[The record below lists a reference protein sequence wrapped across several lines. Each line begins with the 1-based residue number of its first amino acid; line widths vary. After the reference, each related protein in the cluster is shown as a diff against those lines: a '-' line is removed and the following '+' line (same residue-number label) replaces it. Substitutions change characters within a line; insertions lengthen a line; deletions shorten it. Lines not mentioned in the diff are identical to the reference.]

1 MKTFSLITIL
11 FLTSFVYSSDICVN
25 SAIINIEKKEKPKNI
40 TDANGKKQGWWLY
53 LGKDKPEKGYPKEGK
68 IEEGYYLD
76 NHKNGVWTKYFKDGV
91 TPRLV
96 GNYIHG
102 RAKGEYTKSFENGQ
116 IKETGTR
123 KNKNM
128 TGSLKRYFENG
139 QISQEKNF
147 NEQGKE
153 DGIQKM
159 YYPNGQIWLEYETK
173 NGIKTGKLIRHTE
186 TGTIKQTITYAKDG
200 TISSKTEVKK
210 PKVIIIVKK
219 EKEVSGDGPTGI
231 GKDTNGK
238 PFKRNGFN
246 KTYNTDKELEMD
258 GKFKN
263 GKLWDGKL
271 YKYDSDGILLKIEIW
286 KLGKYHS
293 EGQL

>member
-1 MKTFSLITIL
+1 MKTLLLLTIS
-11 FLTSFVYSSDICVN
+11 FLTSFVHSHETRISSN
-25 SAIINIEKKEKPKNI
+25 LNLIEQEEEPKNV
-40 TDANGKKQGWWLY
+40 TDINGKKQGPWLY
-53 LGKDKPEKGYPKEGK
+53 LGKDKPEKGYPEEGK
-68 IEEGYYLD
+68 IEEGPYLD
-76 NHKNGVWTKYFKDGV
+76 DHKNGIWTKYHKDGL

-96 GNYIHG
+96 GTYVHG
-102 RAKGEYTKSFENGQ
+102 RAKGEYTKTFENGQ
-116 IKETGTR
+116 VKETGTR
-123 KNKNM
+123 GNKKM
-128 TGSLKRYFENG
+128 TGSLKRYFEDG

-147 NEQGKE
+147 NDLGKE
-153 DGIQKM
+153 NGVQKM
-159 YYPNGQIWLEYETK
+159 YYPNGQIWLEYESK
-173 NGIKTGKLIRHTE
+173 NGVKTGKQIRYTE
-186 TGTIKQTITYAKDG
+186 TGEVKQVITYAEDG
-200 TISSKTEVKK
+200 TIASKE
-210 PKVIIIVKK
+210 
-219 EKEVSGDGPTGI
+219 EKEIKEPVAEKVEVTGNGPTGV

-238 PFKRNGFN
+238 PFEKNGFN

>member
-1 MKTFSLITIL
+1 MKTLLLFTIS
-11 FLTSFVYSSDICVN
+11 FLTSFVYSAEVRTYSILN
-25 SAIINIEKKEKPKNI
+25 LIEQEEEPKNV
-40 TDANGKKQGWWLY
+40 TDINGKKQGLWLF
-53 LGKDKPEKGYPKEGK
+53 LGKDKPDKGYPAEGK
-68 IEEGYYLD
+68 IEEGPYLD
-76 NHKNGVWTKYFKDGV
+76 DHKNGVWTKYHKDGI

-96 GNYIHG
+96 GTYVHG
-102 RAKGEYTKSFENGQ
+102 RAKGEYTKTFENGQ
-116 IKETGTR
+116 VKETGTR
-123 KNKNM
+123 GNKKM
-128 TGSLKRYFENG
+128 TGTLKRYFEDG

-147 NEQGKE
+147 NELGKE

-159 YYPNGQIWLEYETK
+159 YYPNGQVWLEYETK
-173 NGIKTGKLIRHTE
+173 NGVKTGKQTRYTE
-186 TGTIKQTITYAKDG
+186 TGEIKQVITYAEDG
-200 TISSKTEVKK
+200 TIASKE
-210 PKVIIIVKK
+210 
-219 EKEVSGDGPTGI
+219 EKEIKEPVAEKPEVTGNGPTGV

-238 PFKRNGFN
+238 PFEKNGFN